1 MASAEALWRWL
12 RQWRR
17 EHLQVDRVAVLR
29 NVDEGGQ
36 LGPRYA
42 FMTVMACGIATLGL
56 LQNSVA
62 VIIGA
67 MLISPLMGPIVELG
81 MSLATFDFRSL
92 RESLKTLAVG
102 TAVALT
108 TATAIVL
115 VSPLQEATPE
125 ILARTEPTLF
135 DLLVAVFSGLAGAY
149 ATITRKGETIVGV
162 AIATALMPPLATV
175 GFGLATLNWTVFSG
189 ALLLFVTNFVA
200 IALFAALIARLYGFK
215 TYLSG
220 RHTMVQ
226 NIIMFGVLVALAVAI
241 VLVLSPSLVLR
252 WLRARRIEHV
262 EQQLPDALQMLAGTA
277 RAGLSLPAAIRQVS
291 TELAPPLQQELLLV
305 QHEQRLGVSLDDA
318 LENLARRIPAQPVKL
333 MVSAMRIA
341 NETGGGLAET
351 LERTATTLR
360 SQHAMEL
367 KIRALTAQG
376 KLQAW
381 VVGLLPV
388 FLLWVLHRM
397 EPEAMAQLWTTQLG
411 WGVLAAVIVMEFVG
425 VLLIRRIVAIDI

>member
-1 MASAEALWRWL
+1 MNLGVVLAVVAITIALLVWAL
-12 RQWRR
+12 
-17 EHLQVDRVAVLR
+17 VDIGTR
-29 NVDEGGQ
+29 
-36 LGPRYA
+36 
-42 FMTVMACGIATLGL
+42 L
-56 LQNSVA
+56 LQA
-62 VIIGA
+62 WRERFTRETG
-67 MLISPLMGPIVELG
+67 
-81 MSLATFDFRSL
+81 FHL
-92 RESLKTLAVG
+92 RE
-102 TAVALT
+102 
-108 TATAIVL
+108 
-115 VSPLQEATPE
+115 
-125 ILARTEPTLF
+125 LF
-135 DLLVAVFSGLAGAY
+135 
-149 ATITRKGETIVGV
+149 
-162 AIATALMPPLATV
+162 
-175 GFGLATLNWTVFSG
+175 
-189 ALLLFVTNFVA
+189 LFVDP
-200 IALFAALIARLYGFK
+200 ARLYVLNLALTLLGAG
-215 TYLSG
+215 TAWLLTGS
-220 RHTMVQ
+220 
-226 NIIMFGVLVALAVAI
+226 VLVALAVTV

-252 WLRARRIEHV
+252 WLRARRINQV

-360 SQHAMEL
+360 SQHAMAL

-411 WGVLAAVIVMEFVG
+411 WGVLAAVIVMEFIG

>member
-1 MASAEALWRWL
+1 MNLGVVLVVVAITIALLVWAL
-12 RQWRR
+12 
-17 EHLQVDRVAVLR
+17 VDIGTR
-29 NVDEGGQ
+29 
-36 LGPRYA
+36 
-42 FMTVMACGIATLGL
+42 L
-56 LQNSVA
+56 LQA
-62 VIIGA
+62 WRERFTRETG
-67 MLISPLMGPIVELG
+67 
-81 MSLATFDFRSL
+81 FHL
-92 RESLKTLAVG
+92 RE
-102 TAVALT
+102 
-108 TATAIVL
+108 
-115 VSPLQEATPE
+115 
-125 ILARTEPTLF
+125 LF
-135 DLLVAVFSGLAGAY
+135 
-149 ATITRKGETIVGV
+149 
-162 AIATALMPPLATV
+162 
-175 GFGLATLNWTVFSG
+175 
-189 ALLLFVTNFVA
+189 LFVDP
-200 IALFAALIARLYGFK
+200 ARLYVLNLALTLLGAGAAWLL
-215 TYLSG
+215 TGS
-220 RHTMVQ
+220 M
-226 NIIMFGVLVALAVAI
+226 LVALAVAV

-252 WLRARRIEHV
+252 WLRARRIEQV

-318 LENLARRIPAQPVKL
+318 LENLAWRIPAQPVKL

-411 WGVLAAVIVMEFVG
+411 WGVLAAVIVMEFIG

>member
-1 MASAEALWRWL
+1 MNLGVVLVVVAITIALLVWAL
-12 RQWRR
+12 
-17 EHLQVDRVAVLR
+17 VDIGTR
-29 NVDEGGQ
+29 
-36 LGPRYA
+36 
-42 FMTVMACGIATLGL
+42 L
-56 LQNSVA
+56 LQA
-62 VIIGA
+62 WRERFTRETG
-67 MLISPLMGPIVELG
+67 
-81 MSLATFDFRSL
+81 FHL
-92 RESLKTLAVG
+92 RE
-102 TAVALT
+102 
-108 TATAIVL
+108 
-115 VSPLQEATPE
+115 
-125 ILARTEPTLF
+125 LF
-135 DLLVAVFSGLAGAY
+135 
-149 ATITRKGETIVGV
+149 
-162 AIATALMPPLATV
+162 
-175 GFGLATLNWTVFSG
+175 
-189 ALLLFVTNFVA
+189 LFVDP
-200 IALFAALIARLYGFK
+200 ARLYVLNLALTLLGAG
-215 TYLSG
+215 TAWLLTG
-220 RHTMVQ
+220 
-226 NIIMFGVLVALAVAI
+226 NVLVALAVTV

-252 WLRARRIEHV
+252 WLRARRIDQV

-360 SQHAMEL
+360 SQHTMEL

-411 WGVLAAVIVMEFVG
+411 WGVLAAVIVMEFIG